1 MLRILIVPFFVYFV
15 SHSSD
20 PTFQI
25 IALVL
30 FIAASVTD
38 LLDGKIARARKL
50 VTDFG
55 KFMDP
60 IADKMLVMSAL
71 VMLVEQNRMPG
82 WVCMLILAREFAVSG
97 FRLVVAAKGVV
108 LSAGIWGKLKTV
120 TQMVYICMALLLVPI
135 YHIDLDLH
143 GVWYVMTQVMMYVS
157 MALMLVPLKAINTD
171 VHSVWNVLT
180 RAMMYISMGLAL
192 WSGITYIWPN
202 RHYLSDM

>member
-108 LSAGIWGKLKTV
+108 LSAGIWGKLKTIS
-120 TQMVYICMALLLVPI
+120 QMIYIP
-135 YHIDLDLH
+135 
-143 GVWYVMTQVMMYVS
+143 

-180 RAMMYISMGLAL
+180 QAMMYISMALAL